1 MDTMIYTYGM
11 NNQSLYSAAE
21 VQQELAQWMR
31 AMRRKQKLSRAALA
45 ERSTVPAPT
54 LKRFEATGQISLR
67 QFLLLWQSLDDLR
80 ELRRITVRRPPPPPR
95 TIEEV
100 LRDA

>member
-1 MDTMIYTYGM
+1 M
-11 NNQSLYSAAE
+11 NKPALYSAAE
-21 VQQELAQWMR
+21 VQQELAQWVR
-31 AMRRKQKLSRAALA
+31 AMRRAQKLSRAALA
-45 ERSTVPAPT
+45 ERSAVPAPT
-54 LKRFEATGQISLR
+54 LKRFETTGQISLR

-100 LRDA
+100 LRGA

>member
-1 MDTMIYTYGM
+1 MSKP
-11 NNQSLYSAAE
+11 SLYSAAE
-21 VQQELAQWMR
+21 IQQELAEWVR

-80 ELRRITVRRPPPPPR
+80 ELRRITVRRPKPQPR

-100 LRDA
+100 LRDG

>member
-1 MDTMIYTYGM
+1 M
-11 NNQSLYSAAE
+11 NKPALYSAAE

-31 AMRRKQKLSRAALA
+31 AMRRAQKLSRAALA

-54 LKRFEATGQISLR
+54 LKRFETTGQISLR

-80 ELRRITVRRPPPPPR
+80 QLRQITLRRPRPQPR
-95 TIEEV
+95 TIAEV

>member
-1 MDTMIYTYGM
+1 MVYTYGM
-11 NNQSLYSAAE
+11 NNPSLYSAAE
-21 VQQELAQWMR
+21 VQQELAQWMC

-45 ERSTVPAPT
+45 ERSAVPAPT

-80 ELRRITVRRPPPPPR
+80 ELRRITVRRPKPQPR
-95 TIEEV
+95 TIGEV

>member
-1 MDTMIYTYGM
+1 MIYTYGM
-11 NNQSLYSAAE
+11 SNPSLYSAAE
-21 VQQELAQWMR
+21 IQQELTQWMR

-45 ERSTVPAPT
+45 ERSAVPAPT

-80 ELRRITVRRPPPPPR
+80 ELRRVTVRRPKPQPR